1 MVHGSGSAYCL
12 PRDSCSMK
20 QRIFILTGDPPEI
33 PGGMEHAVQELTRG
47 LEQRGYAVEVFHRNN
62 TSAPNWVARPANK
75 WQGYAADVLISWYL
89 GLQVRK
95 RIGKDVVAV
104 LSNGPF
110 GWYVPCSALIKRMH
124 FYHGTYRGQANEIQ
138 PFISGSGAIKL
149 KWWDSMVLERMSGR
163 GKQILCNSD
172 QTREQVSKYFGYQGS
187 TVWYPMDTS
196 LFRPLDRL
204 ASRRALGLPDCG
216 HIGLFV
222 GNTQPTKNFGLVS
235 RLMDELQD
243 VKWILALR
251 GEVPKGLVRGD
262 RIHLFPNASKD
273 ILPQLYS
280 AADFA
285 VCPSFYEAF
294 GYVVAEAL
302 CCGTPMIAS
311 PGGASLCFLNE
322 PPLGGLLVPHPNAT
336 ADYVI
341 AIRKV
346 LQDSES
352 FRRLV
357 IDRVRPKVEK
367 AMKPE
372 NWWQRFFE
380 LTGL

>member
-1 MVHGSGSAYCL
+1 
-12 PRDSCSMK
+12 MK
-20 QRIFILTGDPPEI
+20 QRIFVLTGDSPEI
-33 PGGMEHAVQELTRG
+33 PGGMEHAVRELIRG

-62 TSAPNWVARPANK
+62 TSAPAWVARPTNK

-89 GLQVRK
+89 GLRVRE
-95 RIGKDVVAV
+95 RMGEDVVAV
-104 LSNGPF
+104 VSNGPF
-110 GWYVPCSALIKRMH
+110 GWYVPCSLNIRKIH
-124 FYHGTYRGQANEIQ
+124 FYHGTYRGQANEIR
-138 PFISGSGAIKL
+138 PFISGAGVFKL

-172 QTREQVSKYFGYQGS
+172 QTREQVSQYFGYEGS
-187 TVWYPMDTS
+187 TVWYPLDTM
-196 LFRPLDRL
+196 LFRPLDKL
-204 ASRRALGLPDCG
+204 ATRRGLGLPDRG

-222 GNTQPTKNFGLVS
+222 GNTQPTKNFGLVR
-235 RLMDELQD
+235 RLIEELGD
-243 VKWILALR
+243 MKWILALR
-251 GEVPKGLVRGD
+251 GQVPKDLVRDD
-262 RIHLFPNASKD
+262 RICLFPNASPAM
-273 ILPQLYS
+273 LPQLYS

-311 PGGASLCFLNE
+311 PGGASLCFLSE
-322 PPLGGLLVPHPNAT
+322 PPLGGFLVRRPDAT
-336 ADYVI
+336 ADYMV

-352 FRRLV
+352 FRQLV
-357 IDRVRPKVEK
+357 INHVRPKVEK
-367 AMKPE
+367 VMGSE
-372 NWWQRFFE
+372 NWWHRFFE